1 MLYIIKNLMVFG
13 LSAET
18 TGLVLNIVLGG
29 LLPLLI
35 YNIAKVITNNREIS
49 LISALLTAVHPSL
62 IELSTEVQ
70 REMVYLV
77 LCGLFLY
84 FFIRAI
90 QEQKTIFYL

>member
-18 TGLVLNIVLGG
+18 TGLALNILLGG
-29 LLPLLI
+29 LLPLLM
-35 YNIAKVITNNREIS
+35 YCIAKEITNSREIS
-49 LISALLTAVHPSL
+49 LITAVLAAVHPLL
-62 IELSTEVQ
+62 IKLSTEVQ

-84 FFIRAI
+84 FFIRAL
-90 QEQKTIFYL
+90 QEQKTVFYL